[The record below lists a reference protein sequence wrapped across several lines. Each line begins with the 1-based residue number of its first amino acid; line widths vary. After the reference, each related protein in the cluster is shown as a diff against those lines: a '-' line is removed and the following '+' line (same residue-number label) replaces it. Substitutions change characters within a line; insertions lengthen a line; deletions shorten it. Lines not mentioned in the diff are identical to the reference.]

1 MDIRDL
7 DRRVLAEVDKIV
19 SGATDLGLRTPCAG
33 WTLGDLLTHQVSEN
47 HAFAVA
53 LREGAAPDW
62 TSGTLGDDPYR
73 AYAESV
79 DAFLAASADDTVLD
93 REVTVREFGTFPA
106 PVALTMHLV
115 DSVAHGW
122 DLART
127 LDAPYEP
134 DPEAV
139 HVALRFA
146 ERMRTRPRPDDD
158 VFAPAVEI
166 APGTGELDR
175 FLALTGRDP
184 AWR

>member
-7 DRRVLAEVDKIV
+7 DRRVLAEMDKIV
-19 SGATDLGLRTPCAG
+19 SGLTDLGLRTPCAG
-33 WTLGDLLTHQVSEN
+33 WTLGD
-47 HAFAVA
+47 
-53 LREGAAPDW
+53 
-62 TSGTLGDDPYR
+62 DPYR
-73 AYAESV
+73 AYAKSV

-158 VFAPAVEI
+158 VFAPAVAI
-166 APGTGELDR
+166 APDAGELDR
-175 FLALTGRDP
+175 FPALTGRDP